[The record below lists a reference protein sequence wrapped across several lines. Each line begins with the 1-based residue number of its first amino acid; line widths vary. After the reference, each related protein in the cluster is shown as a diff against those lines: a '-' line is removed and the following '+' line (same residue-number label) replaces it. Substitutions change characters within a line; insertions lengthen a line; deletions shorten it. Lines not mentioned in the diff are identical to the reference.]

1 MTMALSGSAQAAR
14 GDIWLRCVLT
24 ETLTTSV
31 PAATGAPTREDVDRV
46 YLFVFNSR
54 RDSLLHYEDGQLKD
68 LNGLGLFDGAT
79 RTGSVVVTPNQ
90 ITYNYSVAPDAA
102 EFSQV
107 IDRTTL
113 TIEEHGT
120 SFHDHGSMAGAPATR
135 TWAGS
140 GQCEKTRPLPLRK
153 RQI

>member
-1 MTMALSGSAQAAR
+1 MTMAICGSAQAAR
-14 GDIWLRCVLT
+14 GDVWLRCVLT
-24 ETLTTSV
+24 ETLTTS
-31 PAATGAPTREDVDRV
+31 APNGSVASPPENIDRV
-46 YLFVFNSR
+46 YLFVFNAR

-68 LNGLGLFDGAT
+68 LNGPGLFEGVT
-79 RTGSVVVTPNQ
+79 RTGAIVVTPNQ

-113 TIEEHGT
+113 AIEEHGT
-120 SFHDHGSMAGAPATR
+120 SFHDHGPAAAAPATR
-135 TWAGS
+135 SWSGS